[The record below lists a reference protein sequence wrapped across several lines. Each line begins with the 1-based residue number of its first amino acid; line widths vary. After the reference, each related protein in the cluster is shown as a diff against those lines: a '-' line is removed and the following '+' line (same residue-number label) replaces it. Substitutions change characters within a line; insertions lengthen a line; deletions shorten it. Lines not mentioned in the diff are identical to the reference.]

1 MADDTTSQAP
11 AAASAQQRERAD
23 PTERSQPIPLLA
35 ALVTVAALL
44 FGVGYFI
51 FAEAPGAPALGDR
64 RTLDDL
70 RRVAADATRQAGAA
84 DGKQVFAAQCVA
96 CHQANGQGLPGVF
109 PPLAGSEWV
118 VGDERIL
125 AHILLHGIVGEIS
138 VAGVAYK
145 GNMPGFKQ
153 LSDAEL
159 AAVASHVR
167 SAWSNKAAPIKAELF
182 AQERKAGSRTT
193 PYAGGA
199 ELKTLGTKAP

>member
-11 AAASAQQRERAD
+11 AAASAQQREHAD

-35 ALVTVAALL
+35 AVVTVGALL

-51 FAEAPGAPALGDR
+51 FAEPPGSPALGDR

-70 RRVAADATRQAGAA
+70 RAVAGNAAGPAGAV
-84 DGKQVFAAQCVA
+84 DGKQIFTAQCVA
-96 CHQANGQGLPGVF
+96 CHQATGLGLPGVF
-109 PPLAGSEWV
+109 PPLDGSEWV
-118 VGDERIL
+118 VGDERIV
-125 AHILLHGIVGEIS
+125 ANILLHGIAGEIT

-145 GNMPGFKQ
+145 GNMPPFKQ
-153 LSDAEL
+153 LADAEL

-167 SAWSNKAAPIKAELF
+167 GAWSNKAAPIKPELF
-182 AQERKAGSRTT
+182 AQERKASSRTT

-199 ELKTLGTKAP
+199 ELKTLGAKP